1 MSDLAERAVRK
12 VMIAALA
19 LVAIGL
25 NLGSAEATIISTSDS
40 ASTCPNTYGVCVNF
54 SLSQNS
60 GSGVWTLQTDYL
72 SSPSGLLTS
81 TGAYYNAGGTAPA
94 FGISNVTLLGSP
106 LGWTSGGC
114 TDLNMNSGSTSLLGA
129 CASTTHGINN
139 ALAPGGIISLSFTAN
154 SAFTSAVLA
163 NDISYRAH
171 IQGYG
176 STSCSIK
183 LDTGATGNVGSAGS
197 NCIVPSSVPE
207 PATLALFAAGL
218 AALGFGF
225 VLRRRIN
232 HG

>member
-1 MSDLAERAVRK
+1 MRK
-12 VMIAALA
+12 VVFAALA
-19 LVAIGL
+19 LVALGL
-25 NLGSAEATIISTSDS
+25 NLGRAEATIITPSVS
-40 ASTCPNTYGVCVNF
+40 AATCPNTYGVCVNF

-60 GSGVWTLQTDYL
+60 GSGVWTLTTDYL
-72 SSPSGLLTS
+72 SGPSGLLTS
-81 TGAYYNAGGTAPA
+81 AGAYYNAGKQTT

-106 LGWTSGGC
+106 LGWTRGSC
-114 TDLNMNSGSTSLLGA
+114 TDLKMNSGSTSLLGT
-129 CASTTHGINN
+129 CASTTHGIND
-139 ALAPGGIISLSFTAN
+139 ALAPTGSIALTFTAN
-154 SAFTSAVLA
+154 SAFTAAVLA

-197 NCIVPSSVPE
+197 NCIVPPSVPE
-207 PATLALFAAGL
+207 PATLAMFAAGL

-232 HG
+232 HD